1 MLKSRVE
8 KRGYERDGQGP
19 VSFSHWALLLVMEA
33 VEGGLKVEMADILV
47 PRKPCS
53 GEGLT
58 GRV

>member
-19 VSFSHWALLLVMEA
+19 VSSHWALLLVMEA
-33 VEGGLKVEMADILV
+33 MEGGLKVEMADILV
-47 PRKPCS
+47 PRKPRS